1 VVPPRSDRISRV
13 PPYSRTALGIY
24 PYGAVT
30 RYGRSFQI
38 VPVFLE
44 AATGLV
50 RVRSPLLAESLLMSF
65 PPGTKMFQ
73 FPGLASN
80 PLCIQG
86 SDTSYQMTDLRRRPQ
101 EDPVSRRLISDI
113 WKWVAPFGYP
123 RIKACS
129 QLPTAFRS
137 VPRPS

>member
-1 VVPPRSDRISRV
+1 MFRQDFTCPALLEDGSRH
-13 PPYSRTALGIY
+13 Y

-30 RYGRSFQI
+30 RFGRSFQI
-38 VPVFLE
+38 VPVFLK

-50 RVRSPLLAESLLMSF
+50 RVRSPPLAESLLMSF
-65 PPGTKMFQ
+65 PPGTEMFQ
-73 FPGLASN
+73 FPGLAFE
-80 PLCIQG
+80 PLCIQ
-86 SDTSYQMTDLRRRPQ
+86 DPNTSYQMTDLKRRAS
-101 EDPVSRRLISDI
+101 DCSDFRRLISDI

>member
-1 VVPPRSDRISRV
+1 
-13 PPYSRTALGIY
+13 
-24 PYGAVT
+24 
-30 RYGRSFQI
+30 
-38 VPVFLE
+38 
-44 AATGLV
+44 
-50 RVRSPLLAESLLMSF
+50 MSF
-65 PPGTKMFQ
+65 PPGTEMFQ
-73 FPGLASN
+73 LPGLASN

-86 SDTSYQMTDLRRRPQ
+86 SDTSYQISDLKRRASDCSDVQ
-101 EDPVSRRLISDI
+101 RLISDI